1 MRNFLFKNIGFTS
14 TRNEMR
20 TILRPKLPN
29 LHSKLLEACALF
41 GCSHISGYIMLSLPQ
56 CIYFQDV
63 YSEITY
69 LQDIFE
75 SFDVNQSNTEEK
87 RHDKTDQSL
96 NDSNLTA
103 NNSSQFNQQNYY
115 GEQVV
120 FEYPAFSNEE
130 RLLIGRE
137 YF

>member
-1 MRNFLFKNIGFTS
+1 M
-14 TRNEMR
+14 
-20 TILRPKLPN
+20 
-29 LHSKLLEACALF
+29 
-41 GCSHISGYIMLSLPQ
+41 
-56 CIYFQDV
+56 
-63 YSEITY
+63 
-69 LQDIFE
+69 
-75 SFDVNQSNTEEK
+75 NQSNTEEK

-120 FEYPAFSNEE
+120 FEYPVFSNEE

>member
-1 MRNFLFKNIGFTS
+1 M
-14 TRNEMR
+14 
-20 TILRPKLPN
+20 
-29 LHSKLLEACALF
+29 
-41 GCSHISGYIMLSLPQ
+41 
-56 CIYFQDV
+56 
-63 YSEITY
+63 
-69 LQDIFE
+69 
-75 SFDVNQSNTEEK
+75 NQSNTEEK